1 MTEKQVDRLAVR
13 RYATREEMGKAAAAD
28 FKAAL
33 RKLLNEKEFAR
44 VVFAAAPSQ
53 DEFLEAVAADAEIPF
68 ERVDAF
74 HMDEYIGLPEDAP
87 QGFGNFLNRGIF
99 SRRTF
104 RSVSY
109 INGQNA
115 DPQAECARY
124 AALLGAGEV
133 DIVCMGIGENGH
145 IAFNDPP
152 VADFAD
158 PLDVKV
164 VKLDDVCRM
173 QQVHDGCFAKM
184 ADVPE
189 YALTLTVPRL
199 LRAKYH
205 FCVVPGSMKA
215 NAVMH
220 MLRDEISVSCPA
232 SALRTCENAVLYLDK
247 DSGARW

>member
-1 MTEKQVDRLAVR
+1 MTQKQVDRLTVR

-33 RKLLNEKEFAR
+33 RTLLDKKEFVR

-53 DEFLEAVAADAEIPF
+53 DEFLEAIAMDAEIPF

-74 HMDEYIGLPEDAP
+74 HMDEYIGLPKDAP

-99 SRRTF
+99 SKRTF

-109 INGQNA
+109 IDGQNV
-115 DPQAECARY
+115 DFTAECARY
-124 AALLGAGEV
+124 AALLNAGEI
-133 DIVCMGIGENGH
+133 DAVCMGIGENGH

-164 VKLDDVCRM
+164 VRLDDVCRM
-173 QQVHDGCFAKM
+173 QQVHDGCFASM
-184 ADVPE
+184 ADVPQ

-199 LRAKYH
+199 LRANYH
-205 FCVVPGSMKA
+205 FCVVPGAMKA
-215 NAVMH
+215 EAVTH
-220 MLRDEISVSCPA
+220 MLRDEISVRCPA
-232 SALRTCENAVLYLDK
+232 SALRTCENAVLYLDA

>member
-1 MTEKQVDRLAVR
+1 MTQKQVDRLTAR
-13 RYATREEMGKAAAAD
+13 RYASRMEMGKAAAAD
-28 FKAAL
+28 FKAAI
-33 RKLLNEKEFAR
+33 RALLEKQAFVR

-53 DEFLEAVAADAEIPF
+53 DEFLEAIASDAEIPF

-74 HMDEYIGLPEDAP
+74 HMDEYIGLSKDAP

-99 SRRTF
+99 SKRAF

-109 INGQNA
+109 INGQAAN
-115 DPQAECARY
+115 PEAECARY
-124 AALLGAGEV
+124 AALLNEGEIDV
-133 DIVCMGIGENGH
+133 VCMGIGENGH

-152 VADFAD
+152 VADFSD

-164 VKLDDVCRM
+164 VRLDDVCRM
-173 QQVHDGCFAKM
+173 QQVHDGCFARL

-189 YALTLTVPRL
+189 TAFSLTVPRL

-205 FCVVPGSMKA
+205 FCVVPGAMKA
-215 NAVMH
+215 EAVTH
-220 MLRDEISVSCPA
+220 MLRDEISVRCPA
-232 SALRTCENAVLYLDK
+232 SALRACERAVLYLDA